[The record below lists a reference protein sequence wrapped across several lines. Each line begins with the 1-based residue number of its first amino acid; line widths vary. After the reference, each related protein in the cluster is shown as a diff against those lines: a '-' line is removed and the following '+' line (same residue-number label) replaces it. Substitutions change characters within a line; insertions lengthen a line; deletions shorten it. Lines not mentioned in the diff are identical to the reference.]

1 MITVISSQ
9 DIVSI
14 NEEILGIKTDETR
27 QEKVQ
32 SCLSSYLYYDTLEM
46 QIASIVSLLIK
57 NHIFVDANKRTSL
70 AVFLILCMLN
80 DLPINHTSKEL
91 AYLFENIAANHYSVD
106 QAAKLLFKQ
115 D

>member
-32 SCLSSYLYYDTLEM
+32 SCLSYYLYYDTLEM
-46 QIASIVSLLIK
+46 QIASIVSLLI
-57 NHIFVDANKRTSL
+57 IFTVSL
-70 AVFLILCMLN
+70 VLG
-80 DLPINHTSKEL
+80 T
-91 AYLFENIAANHYSVD
+91 
-106 QAAKLLFKQ
+106 
-115 D
+115 